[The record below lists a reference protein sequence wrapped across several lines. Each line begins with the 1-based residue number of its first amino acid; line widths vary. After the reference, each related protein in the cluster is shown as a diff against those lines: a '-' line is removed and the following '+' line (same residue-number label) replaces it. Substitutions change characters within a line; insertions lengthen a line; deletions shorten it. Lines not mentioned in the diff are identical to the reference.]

1 LYKLVSNHAQ
11 DSRFLYTE
19 IEGETASNSVLKVSL
34 MAYGLVL
41 QPGPRPYESILV
53 CPHKKEIDERLFVR
67 RLPVR
72 KVHRWLTDDMAV
84 KTISYATLNR
94 YRNAEALIRCEDDE
108 DLRRAELKR
117 DLKYLGMVVKRGRKA
132 LDEGLLVR
140 PAEAIRAVEMR
151 SQLLALFG
159 DGGEKAEKRHQA
171 QLQRVASAVLS
182 VVSEEQRVAI
192 VDALGDDANGEQTG
206 S

>member
-1 LYKLVSNHAQ
+1 MS
-11 DSRFLYTE
+11 F
-19 IEGETASNSVLKVSL
+19 
-34 MAYGLVL
+34 

-53 CPHKKEIDERLFVR
+53 CPHKNEIDQRLFVR

-72 KVHRWLTDDMAV
+72 KVHRWLTEEMAV
-84 KTISYATLNR
+84 QTISYATLNR
-94 YRNAEALIRCEDDE
+94 YKNAEALLRSEDDD

-117 DLKYLGMVVKRGRKA
+117 DLAYLRLVVKRGRKA
-132 LDEGLLVR
+132 LEDGLLVR

-151 SQLLALFG
+151 SHILALFG

-192 VDALGDDANGEQTG
+192 VDALGDDAKGEETG